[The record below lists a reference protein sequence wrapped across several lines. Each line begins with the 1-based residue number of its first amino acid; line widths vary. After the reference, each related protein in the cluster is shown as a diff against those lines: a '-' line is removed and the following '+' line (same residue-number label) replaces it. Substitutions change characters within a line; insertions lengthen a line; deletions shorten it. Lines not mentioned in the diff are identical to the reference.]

1 MPLYITR
8 ESICSATGSISAET
22 FQKGAVIRAKLGF
35 YCPQVLKNAP
45 RLHCSSP
52 RTATE
57 ELVVMENEASK
68 ACETQASSFS
78 GYFLSRAE
86 GRSGFQTIATAWGGK
101 AHLGMK
107 SASGGKSLFL

>member
-1 MPLYITR
+1 
-8 ESICSATGSISAET
+8 
-22 FQKGAVIRAKLGF
+22 
-35 YCPQVLKNAP
+35 
-45 RLHCSSP
+45 
-52 RTATE
+52 
-57 ELVVMENEASK
+57 MENEASK